1 MYPLLF
7 FFFNKESYIK
17 VSIKMRIEAPKGQ
30 NPSLEEL
37 NEFLQALNGVHEFI
51 ITNTQAEYKAAKK
64 PNSFSKEPPIL
75 EYHKLNVVQICR
87 KNPFDLEFT
96 FYILRDGLISYWP
109 IIKAMFTFCKKF
121 GRNHND
127 LFQNLIV
134 VRVYFDNLLSSLGTN
149 TDKTADS
156 FDSLNQIY
164 NKLMMNEKFR
174 SYYDVFCKTTLRIDQ
189 FTSNS
194 EELNFDVDFLG
205 DDDNAN
211 IVE

>member
-1 MYPLLF
+1 
-7 FFFNKESYIK
+7 
-17 VSIKMRIEAPKGQ
+17 MRIEAPKGQ
-30 NPSLEEL
+30 NPFLQEL
-37 NEFLQALNGVHEFI
+37 NEFMQALNGVHEFI
-51 ITNTQAEYKAAKK
+51 ITNTQAEYKAVKK

-75 EYHKLNVVQICR
+75 EYHKLNVVQMCR

-96 FYILRDGLISYWP
+96 FYILREGLISYWP

-127 LFQNLIV
+127 LSQNLIL
-134 VRVYFDNLLSSLGTN
+134 VRVFFENLLTRIRTN

-174 SYYDVFCKTTLRIDQ
+174 SYYDVFCKTTLRINK
-189 FTSNS
+189 FIS
-194 EELNFDVDFLG
+194 ETGELILDVDFLSDG
-205 DDDNAN
+205 DNSN